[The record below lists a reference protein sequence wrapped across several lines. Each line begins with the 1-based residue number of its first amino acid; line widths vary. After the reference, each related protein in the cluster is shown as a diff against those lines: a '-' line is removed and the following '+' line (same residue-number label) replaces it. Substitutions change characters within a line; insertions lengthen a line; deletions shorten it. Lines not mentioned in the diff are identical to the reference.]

1 MTQKPVDVISTEDCK
16 EKVSDLQVVGNPDIW
31 QLVCKVS
38 SKSQNWS
45 KSTKALEVPTGV
57 VLQVTTLVGNQ
68 IFESLLFIPEISV
81 ADLGRN
87 Q

>member
-1 MTQKPVDVISTEDCK
+1 MTPKPVDVVSTEDCK
-16 EKVSDLQVVGNPDIW
+16 EKVSDIQVVGDPDIW

-45 KSTKALEVPTGV
+45 KSTKAMEVPTGV
-57 VLQVTTLVGNQ
+57 VLQVTTQVGKQ
-68 IFESLLFIPEISV
+68 IFESLLFVPEISV
-81 ADLGRN
+81 ADLGRI